1 MRGASTYI
9 LGLPFV
15 LSCWCTDE
23 AAAARAQAEAQKARS
38 SIAAE
43 LRPGSS
49 AAEIKEFG
57 DRHHWHLG
65 FDADQGRFQ
74 ANIYTTQRNTH
85 DVLVFIHVNA
95 KQEFVAAEVE
105 IAETVP

>member
-1 MRGASTYI
+1 MDETAS
-9 LGLPFV
+9 
-15 LSCWCTDE
+15 
-23 AAAARAQAEAQKARS
+23 ARAQAEAQKARS

-57 DRHHWHLG
+57 DRHDWRFA
-65 FDADQGRFQ
+65 FDAEQGRFR

-95 KQEFVAAEVE
+95 KREFVAADVE
-105 IAETVP
+105 IAETAP

>member
-1 MRGASTYI
+1 MRGAFTYI
-9 LGLPFV
+9 LCLPFV
-15 LSCWCTDE
+15 LGCWCTDE

-57 DRHHWHLG
+57 DRHHWEFG
-65 FDADQGRFQ
+65 FDADQGQSR

-95 KQEFVAAEVE
+95 KREFVAAEVE
-105 IAETVP
+105 VAETAP